1 MRGIVSDEIDKVVRR
16 CTRMVDG
23 HDLEIVPRE
32 RLAKCDATCS
42 VIS

>member
-1 MRGIVSDEIDKVVRR
+1 MRRIVPDKIYDVVCR

-32 RLAKCDATCS
+32 GLAKCDAT
-42 VIS
+42 